1 MTKVKW
7 TLEALKETAEKYDSV
22 KEWRTKE
29 PSAYATASQQ
39 KLLPEL
45 TAHMHKR
52 IVHGY
57 WTEERIL
64 DSAKKF
70 DQISKWAEAYHS
82 AYSRAGKLGIRDKA
96 TAHMIPVGN
105 KKKRCVYIIRVE
117 ETNLAYVG
125 LTGNIKRRFR
135 DHLKTKRFAK
145 LASQYGANS
154 ITFNKPQIIS

>member
-1 MTKVKW
+1 MTSRRPTKW
-7 TLEALKETAEKYDSV
+7 TYEALSGSAAGYDSV
-22 KEWRTKE
+22 KEWRTSE

-70 DQISKWAEAYHS
+70 DQISKWAEVHHA
-82 AYSRAGKLGIRDKA
+82 AYSRAGQLGIRDKA
-96 TAHMIPVGN
+96 TAHMIPAG
-105 KKKRCVYIIRVE
+105 IIWAVALSRIPNCPALE
-117 ETNLAYVG
+117 
-125 LTGNIKRRFR
+125 
-135 DHLKTKRFAK
+135 
-145 LASQYGANS
+145 
-154 ITFNKPQIIS
+154 